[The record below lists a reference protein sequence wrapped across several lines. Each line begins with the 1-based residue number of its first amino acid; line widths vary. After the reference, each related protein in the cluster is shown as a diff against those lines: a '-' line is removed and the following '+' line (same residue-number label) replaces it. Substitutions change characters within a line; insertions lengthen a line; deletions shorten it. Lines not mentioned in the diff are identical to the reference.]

1 MDIPPESGAVLG
13 SILVVVM
20 FAVLLFLQR
29 QSLSNRQQ
37 TGIWVVFTI
46 LFFSVCSLFFRDT
59 PILVG
64 GARAPIIHATTVEL
78 NK

>member
-1 MDIPPESGAVLG
+1 MDIPPEPAAVLG

-59 PILVG
+59 PNLVG
-64 GARAPIIHATTVEL
+64 GERAPVIHAATMEID
-78 NK
+78 K